1 MAGDPVNNQTDE
13 EIIHLVR
20 SGKID
25 SFSILIERYEAK
37 IKRYSRKFLSD
48 REDINDIV
56 QTIFIKAF
64 VNIKSFDLKRK
75 FSTWLYRIAH
85 NELVNV
91 LKKNKKIILPM
102 IDLDVLFPHNFAN
115 NEVEK
120 GIDRKEFS
128 KKINSCVGELDS
140 KYREPVILYYIEEL
154 SYKEIADIMRIPV
167 STVGVRIKRAK
178 EMLKSTCKDLNE
190 IYG

>member
-102 IDLDVLFPHNFAN
+102 IDLDVFFPHNFAN